1 MSDAV
6 KRYQVLSVH
15 HQVLSCVNVSQPKMM
30 ASEGHTP
37 TTMTSEQNREQLK
50 TIEKHREIMRK
61 IEVDLVID
69 FQLAEKNRAI

>member
-37 TTMTSEQNREQLK
+37 TTMTSEQNREQLR
-50 TIEKHREIMRK
+50 TIEKHREK
-61 IEVDLVID
+61 
-69 FQLAEKNRAI
+69 